1 MVSRDTQRIQ
11 ASIAVRMSSHH
22 DHGTIQ
28 RYVWTFIEGHQS
40 NGHGETSSIEAI
52 VRPAIILS
60 QA

>member
-1 MVSRDTQRIQ
+1 MMTRDAEGIQ
-11 ASIAVRMSSHH
+11 SSIAVRVSPHD

-28 RYVWTFIEGHQS
+28 SDVWTFIEGHQS

-52 VRPAIILS
+52 GRPAIILS